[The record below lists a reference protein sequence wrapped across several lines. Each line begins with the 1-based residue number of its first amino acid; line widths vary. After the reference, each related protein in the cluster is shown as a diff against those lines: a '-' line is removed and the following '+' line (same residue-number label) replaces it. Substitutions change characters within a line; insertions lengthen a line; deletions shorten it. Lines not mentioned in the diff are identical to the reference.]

1 MYQKKMNRSVNNAK
15 QNISRNKSL
24 AIATVLIITVILSIS
39 TILFTLGLM
48 FRNAVQYYE
57 KRAQVI
63 VYFKQ
68 ETPEEEIFRFRDSIN
83 DQERIDNIEYTSK
96 QAAIEIYKND
106 FKDDPDI
113 IETITLDTLP
123 PSLGIRAKS
132 ISDLETII
140 SEINIE
146 KEKNAYIDEILYFKN
161 VVDTIKVLSTIIN
174 WGSVA
179 FIIALFTISLFI
191 ISITIRLNI
200 QSHRKEIEI
209 MQLVGSNDKN
219 IKLPFILEGAYYGTM
234 GGVIS
239 TLVLL
244 IPWYVTYLFAK
255 DTDLYFWLAR
265 MLTDLNLEFLKGI
278 NPLFIILF
286 TLSITLIGLTLGS
299 LSSMWA
305 VNKYLDS
312 KD

>member
-1 MYQKKMNRSVNNAK
+1 
-15 QNISRNKSL
+15 
-24 AIATVLIITVILSIS
+24 
-39 TILFTLGLM
+39 
-48 FRNAVQYYE
+48 
-57 KRAQVI
+57 
-63 VYFKQ
+63 
-68 ETPEEEIFRFRDSIN
+68 
-83 DQERIDNIEYTSK
+83 
-96 QAAIEIYKND
+96 
-106 FKDDPDI
+106 
-113 IETITLDTLP
+113 
-123 PSLGIRAKS
+123 
-132 ISDLETII
+132 
-140 SEINIE
+140 
-146 KEKNAYIDEILYFKN
+146 
-161 VVDTIKVLSTIIN
+161 
-174 WGSVA
+174 
-179 FIIALFTISLFI
+179 
-191 ISITIRLNI
+191 
-200 QSHRKEIEI
+200 

>member
-161 VVDTIKVLSTIIN
+161 VVDTIN
-174 WGSVA
+174 
-179 FIIALFTISLFI
+179 
-191 ISITIRLNI
+191 NY
-200 QSHRKEIEI
+200 
-209 MQLVGSNDKN
+209 
-219 IKLPFILEGAYYGTM
+219 KLGFSCLYHCPIYY
-234 GGVIS
+234 
-239 TLVLL
+239 
-244 IPWYVTYLFAK
+244 
-255 DTDLYFWLAR
+255 
-265 MLTDLNLEFLKGI
+265 
-278 NPLFIILF
+278 
-286 TLSITLIGLTLGS
+286 
-299 LSSMWA
+299 
-305 VNKYLDS
+305 
-312 KD
+312 